1 MKEDKKKAEL
11 LSKPQPK
18 KAPGPK
24 SKDRAET
31 LAEMIAQLQQSY
43 GNTFVQRLLSA
54 VQASPSGV
62 ALPGGGGQHLDAET
76 KSAMGSTFET
86 DFDAVRIHT
95 DHKAHE
101 AAETLGARAFTHG
114 QDIYFGQGE
123 YNPATRSGKEL
134 LAHELTHVVQQQGQ
148 TTSPQAKVE
157 EQDFEVFESEA
168 DQAAE
173 AVLSGQRPH
182 IRSHPGVP
190 AIQRQERE
198 ETPSIHRHAIEITPM
213 PVSGTIN
220 AAGRFSIAYLY
231 NLVTGA
237 DFLPLTLAIPSGVAV
252 SIIPLTDLGTS
263 DYRIHDPGGTGAR
276 AVTISVT
283 LHMVALP
290 KIQVTLTQG
299 SFTYVVV
306 FQFMQSGA
314 SGESSEG

>member
-18 KAPGPK
+18 KAPGAK
-24 SKDRAET
+24 SKDQAET
-31 LAEMIAQLQQSY
+31 LTEMIAQLQQNY
-43 GNTFVQRLLSA
+43 GNAFVQRLLSA
-54 VQASPSGV
+54 VQASHPDV
-62 ALPGGGGQHLDAET
+62 ALPGGSGQHLDAET
-76 KSAMGSTFET
+76 KAAMESTFET
-86 DFDAVRIHT
+86 DFDSVRIHT
-95 DHKAHE
+95 DHKADE
-101 AAETLGARAFTHG
+101 ATETLGARAVTHG
-114 QDIYFGQGE
+114 QEIYFGQGE
-123 YNPATRSGKEL
+123 YNPATHSGKEL
-134 LAHELTHVVQQQGQ
+134 LAHELTHVVQQQEQ
-148 TTSPQAKVE
+148 TVSPQGKLRE
-157 EQDFEVFESEA
+157 HDSDIFEQEA

-190 AIQRQERE
+190 AIQLQERE
-198 ETPSIHRHAIEITPM
+198 KTPSIRRHATEITPM

-220 AAGRFSIAYLY
+220 AAGRFLIAYLY

-252 SIIPLTDLGTS
+252 SVIPLTDLGAS

-276 AVTISVT
+276 AMTISVT

-306 FQFMQSGA
+306 FQFIQSGA
-314 SGESSEG
+314 SGESSE